1 MRYFLKL
8 AYNGTNYHGWQIQPN
23 ALSVQEVLD
32 KSLSML
38 CGEAVF
44 SLGCGRTDAGVHA
57 REFYAHFDTQKKL
70 EHKLIT
76 NLNGILP
83 KDIEAIEFT
92 EVHDDAHARFDAT
105 SRSYEYHLH
114 FNKDPFKQNLSYYF
128 NFQHKPDVQLMNEG
142 AKIIMEY
149 TDFACFS
156 KANTDVYTT
165 LCTITEARWE
175 ATDEQ
180 SIVFHITANRFL
192 RNMVR
197 AIVGTL
203 IDYGIGR
210 IQEDDLRTIILQ
222 KNRSLAGTSVPANGL
237 YLTKIIY
244 PYINKP

>member
-23 ALSVQEVLD
+23 AISVQEVLD
-32 KSLSML
+32 KSLSLL
-38 CGEAVF
+38 CGEPVF

-57 REFYAHFDTQKKL
+57 KEFYAHFDTQKIL
-70 EHKLIT
+70 EPKLIT

-83 KDIEAIEFT
+83 KDIEAIEFI
-92 EVHDDAHARFDAT
+92 EVDADAHARFDAS

-114 FNKDPFKQNLSYYF
+114 FNKDAFKQHLSYYF
-128 NFQHKPDVQLMNEG
+128 NFNFKPDVKLMNEG

-156 KANTDVYTT
+156 KANSDVFTT

-175 ATDEQ
+175 IIDEQ
-180 SIVFHITANRFL
+180 SIVFHISANRFL

-203 IDYGIGR
+203 IDYGIGK
-210 IQEDDLRTIILQ
+210 IKEDDLRAIILQ

-244 PYINKP
+244 PYINK